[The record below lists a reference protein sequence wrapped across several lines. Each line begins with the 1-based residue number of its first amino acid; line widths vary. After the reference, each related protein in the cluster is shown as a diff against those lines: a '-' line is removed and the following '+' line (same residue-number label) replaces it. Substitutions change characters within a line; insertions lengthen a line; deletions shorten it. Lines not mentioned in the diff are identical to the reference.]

1 MLTIFSIPKTFSGK
15 IKIIQR
21 NAIQSWLKLLPKPEV
36 VLLGDDEG
44 VAEAAG
50 EFGILHIPDVKRNEF
65 GTPLLSSAF
74 NIVKKTAKSDILVY
88 INSDIILMSDFIPA
102 VKKINLDLFLMNG
115 RRRDI
120 DITKPIDFNDV
131 NWEKELL
138 EEVENRGVLHGYSG
152 IDYFVFPRNLPC
164 DLPDFA
170 VGRPGWDNWFVY
182 RAKSLKIPVID
193 ATAAITAVHQ
203 NHESIYKNKIK
214 ENKRNLDL
222 TGGFSKICTLREAD
236 FILTKEGLRKTPF
249 PRIIFGKLA
258 LFYPWRLLLAF
269 KRKMQS
275 L

>member
-1 MLTIFSIPKTFSGK
+1 MTIFSIPKPFKGHVG
-15 IKIIQR
+15 IIQR
-21 NAIQSWLKLLPKPEV
+21 NAIQSWLKLSPKPEV
-36 VLLGDDEG
+36 ILLGDDEG

-50 EFGILHIPDVKRNEF
+50 EFGILYTPDVKKNEF

-88 INSDIILMSDFIPA
+88 VNSDIILMSDFIPA
-102 VKKINLDLFLMNG
+102 VKKINLNMFLMNG
-115 RRRDI
+115 RRWDI
-120 DITKPIDFNDV
+120 DITKPVDFNDAD
-131 NWEKELL
+131 WEKELSK
-138 EEVENRGVLHGYSG
+138 EIENRGVLHGYSG
-152 IDYFVFPRNLPC
+152 IDYFVFPRNFPC

-170 VGRPGWDNWFVY
+170 VGRPSWDNWFVY

-193 ATAAITAVHQ
+193 ATATITAVHQ

-214 ENKRNLDL
+214 ENKRNFDL

-236 FILTKEGLRKTPF
+236 LISTKDGLKKPPF
-249 PRIIFGKLA
+249 PRIIFSKLA
-258 LFYPWRLLLAF
+258 LFHPWQLLLGV